1 MQGSHQLN
9 QKQVAH
15 AELFRLK
22 LRCRRADGL
31 PGLCEK
37 SGVTGTKKR
46 GARGGMIWNR
56 RLEPNPKGRRPQG
69 AELSVWLYLE
79 GSSLKLKYMRED
91 M

>member
-1 MQGSHQLN
+1 
-9 QKQVAH
+9 
-15 AELFRLK
+15 
-22 LRCRRADGL
+22 
-31 PGLCEK
+31 
-37 SGVTGTKKR
+37 
-46 GARGGMIWNR
+46 MIWNR